1 MQPGTKGDTGERP
14 AVILREQFPTHRA
27 RVLYSSR
34 EIIFSSGTDSGN
46 VVRSPNS
53 YHVDVD
59 DEGDVVRRYTCH
71 RATRSTR
78 SNLVVMCSTFHVFR
92 PIMPVSPRGLRES
105 WSNSVLNILPS
116 FLSFF
121 PRRLVF
127 CLFLSA
133 RRTHLVLPL
142 RPQGLFHTERRRVL
156 FHRERRE
163 FLFRTKR
170 IKLYVPLDENQSR
183 N

>member
-46 VVRSPNS
+46 VARSPNS

-71 RATRSTR
+71 QATRSTR

-105 WSNSVLNILPS
+105 WSNSVPNVLPS
-116 FLSFF
+116 SLSF
-121 PRRLVF
+121 LVVWPF
-127 CLFLSA
+127 VYFYRQDSRISFFLYDHKVYLT
-133 RRTHLVLPL
+133 RNDV
-142 RPQGLFHTERRRVL
+142 
-156 FHRERRE
+156 E
-163 FLFRTKR
+163 FYSIQNDANF
-170 IKLYVPLDENQSR
+170 YSGR
-183 N
+183 NE